1 MKNRIRAGVA
11 DAAFNWVNTLILLA
25 LCVVTIYPLL
35 HVVNASVSEP
45 EQLFRYRGIMLHP
58 LGFTLEGYKLTLE
71 NPMIRT
77 GFLNTLFL
85 VTVGTTANVL
95 ITSMG
100 AYVLSRKYFK
110 PRVAIL
116 FYISVTMFF
125 SGGIIPTYLVVRG
138 LGLLNSL
145 WALIL
150 TALVRAYNL
159 LVMKTYL
166 EAMPDSLEESAKID
180 GAADPRILFQI
191 ILPLAMPVVAVMILF
206 YSVDH
211 WNAFFRAL
219 MYLRKR
225 DLYPLQLVLREI
237 LITNSIEAMAGKAA
251 GEDASR
257 MLIGEVLRYA
267 AIVVATVPILAVY
280 PFIQRYFVKG
290 VMIGAIKG

>member
-1 MKNRIRAGVA
+1 
-11 DAAFNWVNTLILLA
+11 
-25 LCVVTIYPLL
+25 LL
-35 HVVNASVSEP
+35 HVVNASVSRP
-45 EQLFRYRGIMLHP
+45 DLLFRYRGLMLRP
-58 LGFTLEGYKLTLE
+58 LGFTLEGYKLTLQ
-71 NPMIRT
+71 NPMIRI
-77 GFLNTLFL
+77 GFANTLIL
-85 VTVGTTANVL
+85 VAVGTTLNVL
-95 ITSMG
+95 ITAMG

-110 PRVAIL
+110 PRVVIL

-138 LGLLNSL
+138 LGLLNTR

-150 TALVRAYNL
+150 TVLVRAWNL
-159 LVMKTYL
+159 LIMKTYL
-166 EAMPDSLEESAKID
+166 EGMPDSLEESAKMD
-180 GAADPRILFQI
+180 GAAEPRILFQI

-225 DLYPLQLVLREI
+225 DLFPLQLVLREI
-237 LITNSIEAMAGKAA
+237 LITHSLEAMSGNASGA
-251 GEDASR
+251 DASR
-257 MLIGEVLRYA
+257 MLIGQILGYA
-267 AIVVATVPILAVY
+267 AIVIATVPIMVVY

>member
-1 MKNRIRAGVA
+1 MNKVRTGAA
-11 DAAFNWVNTLILLA
+11 DIAFNCANTTLLIA
-25 LCVVTIYPLL
+25 LCLITIYPLL
-35 HVVNASVSEP
+35 HVLNASVSEP
-45 EQLFRYRGIMLHP
+45 EQLFRYRGLMLRP
-58 LGFTLEGYKLTLE
+58 LGFTLEGYKLTLG

-77 GFLNTLFL
+77 GFLNTLYL
-85 VTVGTTANVL
+85 VAVGTTLNVL

-110 PRVAIL
+110 PRTAIL
-116 FYISVTMFF
+116 FYISFTMFF

-138 LGLLNSL
+138 LGLLNTRWS
-145 WALIL
+145 LIL
-150 TALVRAYNL
+150 SVLVRAWNL
-159 LVMKTYL
+159 LIMKTYL
-166 EAMPDSLEESAKID
+166 EGMPESLEESAKMD
-180 GAADPRILFQI
+180 GAAEPRILFRI

-219 MYLRKR
+219 MYLRNR

-237 LITNSIEAMAGKAA
+237 LITNSVEAMAGQAS
-251 GEDASR
+251 GDDASR
-257 MLIGEVLRYA
+257 MLIGEVLKYA
-267 AIVVATVPILAVY
+267 AIVVATIPILAVY

>member
-1 MKNRIRAGVA
+1 MKKVRGGAADVA
-11 DAAFNWVNTLILLA
+11 FTWANTALLVA
-25 LCVVTIYPLL
+25 LCLITIYPLL

-45 EQLFRYRGIMLHP
+45 EQLFRYRGVMLRP

-71 NPMIRT
+71 NPMIRI
-77 GFLNTLFL
+77 GFLNTIYL
-85 VTVGTTANVL
+85 VVVGTTLNVL

-100 AYVLSRKYFK
+100 AFVLSRKYFK
-110 PRVAIL
+110 PRTVIL
-116 FYISVTMFF
+116 FYVSFTMFF

-138 LGLLNSL
+138 LGLLNTRWS
-145 WALIL
+145 LIL
-150 TALVRAYNL
+150 SVLVRAWNL
-159 LVMKTYL
+159 LIMKTYL
-166 EAMPDSLEESAKID
+166 EGMPESLEESAKMD
-180 GAADPRILFQI
+180 GAAEPRILFQI
-191 ILPLAMPVVAVMILF
+191 ILPLAMPVVAVMVLF

-219 MYLRKR
+219 MYLRNR
-225 DLYPLQLVLREI
+225 NLYPLQLVLREI
-237 LITNSIEAMAGKAA
+237 LITNSVEAMAGQAS
-251 GEDASR
+251 GDDASR